1 MNAEVRRD
9 PADLISAA
17 EIARLAGVTRAA
29 VSNWRKRYAEFPAPV
44 GGTRNALFARS
55 EVQHWLDQ
63 QRKGRD
69 VSDEVLLWQAIR
81 GQYGDDLLRGL
92 ADVSELLTGAIAK
105 ALSPDVRTLAEG
117 LTAER
122 PPAEI
127 VEGLAERFVDSSGRA
142 GSEHVSSSRL
152 TRAVRHFTGSVS
164 GTVFDPACG
173 IGSLLLAFGGESDV
187 ALVGQEISAGAA
199 RFAQLRAV
207 VAGPLDTTIGVGDSL
222 RDDRSPELR
231 AELVVCDPPVNT
243 PDWGR
248 EDLLLDSRWEFGVPT
263 RAEGELAWLQHCY
276 AHTAPGGRV
285 VVVMPPSV
293 AYRRAGRRIR
303 AELVR
308 RGVLTHLV
316 ALPAGMVSS
325 HAQPVHLWM
334 LRRPISPNSAVTA
347 VRMVDLTTYDPD
359 GSLDPAPNHTVDVA
373 LIELLDE
380 TVDLTPTNH
389 VTAYRTD
396 HLSEFMAIR
405 ETLTQQLYDLVRI
418 LPALGDGPGAIDG
431 VTVRVADLARAGLVT
446 IADGEAASTS
456 DQLDTDYLHGFLRS
470 ALNTGRSTSSSG
482 SFRFD
487 TKGARIPQMGIDEQR
502 RYGTAF
508 RALAD
513 FERRFAELTR
523 LADRATTLARDGLTS
538 GALGPGPNLPDPVV
552 TNERTTKSLTCRDT

>member
-29 VSNWRKRYAEFPAPV
+29 VSNWRKRYADFPAPV
-44 GGTRNALFARS
+44 GGARNALFARP
-55 EVQHWLDQ
+55 EVQQWLDQ
-63 QRKGRD
+63 QRKASD
-69 VSDEVLLWQAIR
+69 VSDEVLLWQAVR

-92 ADVSELLTGAIAK
+92 ADVCELLAGGVAE

-122 PPAEI
+122 PAAE
-127 VEGLAERFVDSSGRA
+127 VVAGLAERFVDSAGRA

-152 TRAVRHFTGSVS
+152 TRAVRHFVGPVS

-173 IGSLLLAFGGESDV
+173 IGSLLLAFGAEPDV
-187 ALVGQEISAGAA
+187 ALVGQDINGAAA
-199 RFAQLRAV
+199 RFAQSRARF
-207 VAGPLDTTIGVGDSL
+207 AGPPDATIGVGDSL

-231 AELVVCDPPVNT
+231 AELVVCDPPVSA

-248 EDLLLDSRWEFGVPT
+248 EDLLLDPRWEFGVPT
-263 RAEGELAWLQHCY
+263 RAESELAWLQHCY

-308 RGVLTHLV
+308 RGVLAQLV
-316 ALPAGMVSS
+316 ALPAGMVAS
-325 HAQPVHLWM
+325 HAQPVHLWI
-334 LRRPISPNSAVTA
+334 LRRPMSPNDAATT

-359 GSLDPAPNHTVDVA
+359 GSLDPAANHAADVA
-373 LIELLDE
+373 LIDLLDE
-380 TVDLTPTNH
+380 TVDLTPANR
-389 VTAYRTD
+389 VTVYRTD
-396 HLSEFMAIR
+396 HLSEFLAIR
-405 ETLTQQLYDLVRI
+405 ETLTERLRELVGL
-418 LPALGDGPGAIDG
+418 LPALSDGPGALDG

-446 IADGEAASTS
+446 VADGEATSTS

-470 ALNTGRSTSSSG
+470 ASNTSRSTSGSG

-487 TKGARIPQMGIDEQR
+487 PKGARIPQMGIDEQR
-502 RYGTAF
+502 RYGAAF

-513 FERRFAELTR
+513 FESRIAELAR
-523 LADRATTLARDGLTS
+523 LGGRATTLARDGLTS
-538 GALGPGPNLPDPVV
+538 GALGPES
-552 TNERTTKSLTCRDT
+552 TH